1 METLERVE
9 IFDIS
14 TLSLSG
20 REPRKKWWM
29 EMIWDVEGLL
39 KLGLEIDS
47 GPGRMIDAIEEH
59 LKVRDRNGKVVP
71 LAANAVQ
78 RVFEQ
83 KRGRS
88 NIVLKARQ
96 MGITTWVAARLFL
109 KTITSGGTLTVQVA
123 QTREAAEGIF
133 RMVQR
138 FWEQLP
144 KEAREGPLRRS
155 RANVG
160 QMCFPELDS
169 EFRILSAGDEGAG
182 RGLSIQNLHLS
193 EVSRW
198 PGDAQETLAGLRAA
212 LSPSGELVIES
223 TPNGAYGCFYGEWN
237 RAATNGTVQH
247 FFPWWK
253 EPAYVADA
261 VTDLTPEERTLV
273 LAHGLTAQRVGF
285 RRTLEAS
292 YQGLRLQEFAED
304 AMSCFRASGDCC
316 FEIDAIEERLTKTCA
331 PLETRRAGSLQ
342 IWLPPL
348 PGNRYLVA
356 VDTAGGGSD
365 GDFAAVQVI
374 EIKTGLQCA
383 ELRQRLGPLDLA
395 NAAADMARE
404 YGNARI
410 AVERNN
416 HGAGVLAYLD
426 SVQHYADVFEMDGVA
441 GWLTT
446 AGNKPQMVARM
457 GALLMQSPEMFQ
469 SARLLEECR
478 TFIHWPNGRTGAAN
492 GAHDDCL
499 MAMAIA
505 QSVRAEMLTR
515 T

>member
-1 METLERVE
+1 
-9 IFDIS
+9 
-14 TLSLSG
+14 
-20 REPRKKWWM
+20 
-29 EMIWDVEGLL
+29 MIWDVEGLL
-39 KLGLEIDS
+39 KLGREIDQN
-47 GPGRMIDAIEEH
+47 PDAMIAAVKEF
-59 LKVRDRNGKVVP
+59 LKVRDRHGNVRP
-71 LAANAVQ
+71 LEANEVQ
-78 RVFEQ
+78 RAFEQ
-83 KRGRS
+83 RRKQA

-96 MGITTWVAARLFL
+96 MGVTTWVAARMFM
-109 KTITSGGTLTVQVA
+109 KTITAKGVLTVQVA

-144 KEAREGPLRRS
+144 QEAREGPLRRS
-155 RANVG
+155 RANSG

-223 TPNGAYGCFYGEWN
+223 TPNGAYGCFYSEWN
-237 RAATNGTVQH
+237 RAEAGGTVQH

-253 EPAYVADA
+253 EPAYVSEG
-261 VTDLTPEERTLV
+261 VTDFTAEEKTLV
-273 LAHGLTAQRVGF
+273 LAHGLTAQQIGF
-285 RRTLEAS
+285 RRTLEVS
-292 YQGLRLQEFAED
+292 YQGLRSQEFAED
-304 AMSCFRASGDCC
+304 AVSCFRATGDCC
-316 FEIDAIEERLTKTCA
+316 FDVDAIEDRLAQVPSPLKTG
-331 PLETRRAGSLQ
+331 RGGSLQ
-342 IWLPPL
+342 VWLPAL
-348 PGNRYLVA
+348 PENRYLVA
-356 VDTAGGGSD
+356 VDTAGGGSA

-374 EIKTGLQCA
+374 DVRTGLQCA
-383 ELRQRLGPLDLA
+383 ELRQRLNPLEL
-395 NAAADMARE
+395 AAAAVDLARE
-404 YGNARI
+404 YGNAII

-416 HGAGVLAYLD
+416 HGSGVLAYLE
-426 SVQHYADVFEMDGVA
+426 SVHRYANVYEMDGLA

-446 AGNKPQMVARM
+446 AGNKPRM
-457 GALLMQSPEMFQ
+457 IGRIGALLVQSPEIFA

-478 TFIHWPNGRTGAAN
+478 TFVNWPNGRTGAAP
-492 GAHDDCL
+492 GSHDDCL

-515 T
+515 A